1 MREPFFYFKGRSQS
15 MWYMNISLTH
25 CPHSSNL
32 LIPELPIYR
41 SLNLCGLVW
50 TAHPFAWLLFLIAS
64 SGGRDSQGGDWGSS
78 CAGPSFA
85 SQSSHFQ
92 RAQDVEDSEDT
103 VGKDREASL
112 ESGQPYLHSAL
123 VVTAHFTPHQALP
136 LRLAY
141 SARCLLL
148 LLI

>member
-15 MWYMNISLTH
+15 VWYMNISLTH

-64 SGGRDSQGGDWGSS
+64 SMR
-78 CAGPSFA
+78 
-85 SQSSHFQ
+85 
-92 RAQDVEDSEDT
+92 
-103 VGKDREASL
+103 RE
-112 ESGQPYLHSAL
+112 EEGIPREETGAL
-123 VVTAHFTPHQALP
+123 VVQVLHSPHSP
-136 LRLAY
+136 VIFREHRMWRTLRTLWE
-141 SARCLLL
+141 RIGKLH
-148 LLI
+148 